1 MSKRPTLAQL
11 EQQIGE
17 LTEALQRER
26 ADAANIRRRAEED
39 RLQLGNFYKAMV
51 IRDVLP
57 IIDNCERLLQHIST
71 NTEDG
76 PLCSGVEQIVKQSH
90 KILKDAGVERIKTV
104 GQPFDPRFHEAISME
119 DVGGKKEIVSQELQA
134 GYKLGDEII
143 RHSMVRVKRG

>member
-39 RLQLGNFYKAMV
+39 RLQLANFYKAIV
-51 IRDVLP
+51 IREILP
-57 IIDNCERLLQHIST
+57 VIDNLDRAVHHRPKQYASDEWAAGIDKISHQL
-71 NTEDG
+71 EKVLADI
-76 PLCSGVEQIVKQSH
+76 GVQ
-90 KILKDAGVERIKTV
+90 RIKTV

-119 DVGGKKEIVSQELQA
+119 DAGGKKEIVSQELQA
-134 GYKLGDEII
+134 GYTLGDEII
-143 RHSMVRVKRG
+143 RHALVRVKRG